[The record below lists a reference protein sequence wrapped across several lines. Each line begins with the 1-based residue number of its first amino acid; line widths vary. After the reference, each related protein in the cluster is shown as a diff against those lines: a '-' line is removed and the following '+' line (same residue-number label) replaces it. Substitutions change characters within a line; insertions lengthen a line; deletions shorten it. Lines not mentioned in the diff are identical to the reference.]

1 MNDPTGPPAGA
12 APAPAVTGVIPA
24 TGGTAG
30 GTPVTV
36 NGSGFTGATAVNF
49 GAAGA
54 AGVQIVSD
62 TQLTAVSPVSS
73 GVVDVTVVTP
83 AGTSATSAADQFTY
97 ISLLAQVAPSSVA
110 CNSSTANLQPKSVLT
125 LSVYNPSSV
134 GADMT
139 NSGLRIEFGVDPGGM
154 GSAGA
159 LIASQYTARSQTS
172 GIPEL
177 LRTVDAAV
185 IGGSGWNIN
194 QIPDAPCAFLAIP
207 GTGPGQGA
215 IAANGNVTF
224 TFALDVD
231 LVPGSS
237 PVAISVVGVND
248 PATVTNT
255 PLLILKTPAVL
266 EIQSFTASPARLNP
280 PSNWSVLTWQT
291 VGAAQWQLTWTEPT
305 TQVAY
310 RGMYLPSGGT
320 VPYQTNVLEPIVA
333 TLQASDSFTLTALG
347 AAQAP
352 ESYGVTLSA
361 PSLQCS
367 LGADPQAT
375 PCVAFDLSWTCFN
388 GSGPVFNWDPDTG
401 MEVTVQLVTHP
412 ATAVTE
418 IAPDTGPA
426 TGGTT
431 VTITGSGFA
440 DASAV
445 SFGPLSAAMN
455 IISDAQIT
463 AVSPLGA
470 GTVDI
475 TVTTPGGSS
484 APSTADHF
492 TYTTA
497 ATSVPAVTAIAPG
510 TGPATGGTTVTIT
523 GSGFADASA
532 VSFGPLS
539 AAMTIVSNT
548 QITAVSPPGAGTVDI
563 TVTTPGGT
571 SAPSTADQ
579 FTYTTAAVPAPVVTG
594 VSPAAGTATG
604 GVSVVIT
611 GSGFAGAIAV
621 SFGPLSAAMTIVSDT
636 QITAVSPPGIGTVDI
651 TVTTPGGSSAP
662 ITADQFTYIP
672 AATNYQ
678 SIMSTG
684 GQIPDTGT
692 ANVTLTPQQP
702 DSGQTTFTISIGG
715 EVQATTIVNV
725 NPVSLSSPLVAGTPW
740 IDPSGQQWVTLTWSA
755 QGANATGFTIA
766 RDNTTISTIP
776 STLAYDTSECTVPLA
791 NPAHT
796 STFTITATG
805 YEPPGSITFQ
815 SVPVSPV
822 LQILDFTTS
831 ASRIVRGQDVTLS
844 WNVIGFTTVSVFELV
859 GEQKTFIY
867 TGALGATT
875 VTASPDV
882 STTYGITAQGPGVQ
896 TAGPVYAS
904 VTVTKPEKE
913 HKDKEK
919 EKEGKEDLL
928 EKQSKDI
935 EPQTLPGTSTGESD
949 APDPGLPGGSL
960 RAFIEPDERPDV
972 GAHLRHDG
980 SRP

>member
-49 GAAGA
+49 GAASA

-73 GVVDVTVVTP
+73 GVVDVTVMTP
-83 AGTSATSAADQFTY
+83 AGTSATGTADQFTY

-110 CNSSTANLQPKSVLT
+110 CNSSTADLQPKSVLT

-159 LIASQYTARSQTS
+159 LIASQYTAGSQTS

-185 IGGSGWNIN
+185 IGGSAWNIN

-207 GTGPGQGA
+207 GTGPGQGT
-215 IAANGNVTF
+215 IAANGSVTF

-237 PVAISVVGVND
+237 PVAISVMGVND

-266 EIQSFTASPARLNP
+266 EIQSFTASPALLNP
-280 PSNWSVLTWQT
+280 PSNWSVLSWQT
-291 VGAAQWQLTWTEPT
+291 AGAAQCQLTWLEPT

-310 RGMYLPSGGT
+310 QGKYLPRGGT

-347 AAQAP
+347 AAP
-352 ESYGVTLSA
+352 TTENVTLIA

-375 PCVAFDLSWTCFN
+375 PYWAFDLSWTCFN

-401 MEVTVQLVTHP
+401 MEVTVQLITHP

-426 TGGTT
+426 SGGTT

-445 SFGPLSAAMN
+445 SFGPLSAAIN
-455 IISDAQIT
+455 IISNTQIT
-463 AVSPLGA
+463 AVSPPGA

-475 TVTTPGGSS
+475 TVTTPGGTS
-484 APSTADHF
+484 APSTADQF
-492 TYTTA
+492 TYATTA
-497 ATSVPAVTAIAPG
+497 TAVPAVTAIAPG

-532 VSFGPLS
+532 VSFGPFS
-539 AAMTIVSNT
+539 AAMTIVSDT

-571 SAPSTADQ
+571 STPSTADQ
-579 FTYTTAAVPAPVVTG
+579 FTYTTAAFPAPVVTG

-636 QITAVSPPGIGTVDI
+636 QITAVSPPGAGTVDI
-651 TVTTPGGSSAP
+651 TVTTPGGTSAP
-662 ITADQFTYIP
+662 STADQFSYIP

-678 SIMSTG
+678 STMSTG

-715 EVQATTIVNV
+715 DVRATTIVNV

-766 RDNTTISTIP
+766 RDGTTISTTIP
-776 STLAYDTSECTVPLA
+776 PTLAYDTSECSAPLC
-791 NPAHT
+791 NPAQAA
-796 STFTITATG
+796 TFTITATG
-805 YEPPGSITFQ
+805 YEPPGSITSQ

-831 ASRIVRGQDVTLS
+831 ASRIVRGQSVTLS
-844 WNVIGFTTVSVFELV
+844 WNVIAFTTVSVFELV
-859 GEQKTFIY
+859 GEQETHIY
-867 TGALGATT
+867 TGTLGATT
-875 VTASPDV
+875 VTVSPDV
-882 STTYGITAQGPGVQ
+882 STTYGITAQGAGGE
-896 TAGPVYAS
+896 TAGPVHAS

-935 EPQTLPGTSTGESD
+935 EPQTLPGLSTGESD
-949 APDPGLPGGSL
+949 APDPGLPSGSQ

-972 GAHLRHDG
+972 GAHLRNDG
-980 SRP
+980 SGA